1 MDIEK
6 LIAVTSY
13 YMRNKQI
20 DNLLP
25 SPLPVSNERSHWGQ
39 ITTLMFGQFDR
50 IRSLNIYNLWV
61 RGGKFKQSV
70 IRSLNNLEKYK
81 SENSFASGNS
91 LKFLLLFLV
100 FISLIFSYRT

>member
-1 MDIEK
+1 MATNQINKLFKILAFLYSIKMDIEK

-50 IRSLNIYNLWV
+50 IRSLNIYNFWV
-61 RGGKFKQSV
+61 RGG
-70 IRSLNNLEKYK
+70 
-81 SENSFASGNS
+81 
-91 LKFLLLFLV
+91 
-100 FISLIFSYRT
+100 